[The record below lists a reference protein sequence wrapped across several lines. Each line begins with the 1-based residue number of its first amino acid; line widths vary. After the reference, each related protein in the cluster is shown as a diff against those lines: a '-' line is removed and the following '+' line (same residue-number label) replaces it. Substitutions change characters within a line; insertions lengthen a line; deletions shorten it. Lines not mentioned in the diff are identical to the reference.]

1 VRERRLRPACDFLS
15 PLSFERVELSRVFME
30 LEEARV
36 RERREERAGRV
47 LVAFISWR
55 I

>member
-1 VRERRLRPACDFLS
+1 VTFSHLSRLNEL
-15 PLSFERVELSRVFME
+15 ELSRVFMD

-36 RERREERAGRV
+36 SERREERAESV
-47 LVAFISWR
+47 LVAFISWG